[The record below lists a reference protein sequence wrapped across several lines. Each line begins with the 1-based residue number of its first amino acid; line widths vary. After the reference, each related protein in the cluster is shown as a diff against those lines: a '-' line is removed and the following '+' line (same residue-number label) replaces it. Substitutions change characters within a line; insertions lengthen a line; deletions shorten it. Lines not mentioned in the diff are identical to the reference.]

1 MESLLNQIY
10 LKKENLDNYLH
21 KATKS
26 SFSEPFFI
34 LILLFFVSFHIYTF
48 IFRKYHNIHITFLP
62 MHLPCR
68 MISS

>member
-21 KATKS
+21 KAKKS

-48 IFRKYHNIHITFLP
+48 IFRNTITY
-62 MHLPCR
+62 
-68 MISS
+68 ISHSADAFAL